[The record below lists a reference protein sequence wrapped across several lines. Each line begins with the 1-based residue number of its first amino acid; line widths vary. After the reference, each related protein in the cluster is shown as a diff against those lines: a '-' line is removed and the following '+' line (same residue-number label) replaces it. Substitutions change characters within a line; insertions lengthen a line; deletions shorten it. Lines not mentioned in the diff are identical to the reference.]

1 MTQEKNG
8 KRKLVSYK
16 DIQIAFLM
24 NGVDGVKQ
32 IWDSGNASKATV
44 RRAVKL
50 LQGTSSDTT
59 ELERWLADTVGAV
72 GRGRTAPKAGE
83 TRSYKAQQIKN
94 GSPFLRLPLDSL
106 GIEKG
111 ATVRVRFDDDRIV
124 ITR

>member
-1 MTQEKNG
+1 MNDENKN

-16 DIQIAFLM
+16 DIQIAYLM
-24 NGVDGVKQ
+24 DGIEGVKK

-59 ELERWLADTVGAV
+59 ELERWLTDAIGAV
-72 GRGRTAPKAGE
+72 GRGRTAPKPGE

-106 GIEKG
+106 GVEKG
-111 ATVRVRFDDDRIV
+111 GTVRVRFDDDRII